1 MFAAGDK
8 RVSRFTYA
16 IKAGV
21 GYPSI
26 ERKAM
31 SDRPVVVNARD
42 SSAGALVAGIVAV
55 LLIALAVWYF
65 GFRGGDI
72 DADSG
77 TGVTVE
83 VEVPTTAAP

>member
-1 MFAAGDK
+1 
-8 RVSRFTYA
+8 
-16 IKAGV
+16 
-21 GYPSI
+21 
-26 ERKAM
+26 M
-31 SDRPVVVNARD
+31 SDRPVVVNSQD

-65 GFRGGDI
+65 GFRADTDGG
-72 DADSG
+72 SG

>member
-1 MFAAGDK
+1 
-8 RVSRFTYA
+8 
-16 IKAGV
+16 
-21 GYPSI
+21 
-26 ERKAM
+26 M
-31 SDRPVVVNARD
+31 SDRPVVVNTRD

-65 GFRGGDI
+65 GFRGADT
-72 DADSG
+72 DAGSG

>member
-1 MFAAGDK
+1 MF
-8 RVSRFTYA
+8 V
-16 IKAGV
+16 
-21 GYPSI
+21 I
-26 ERKAM
+26 EKPWVPVESKHAQRMSVERRPKGRAM
-31 SDRPVVVNARD
+31 SDRPVVVNTRE

-65 GFRGGDI
+65 GFRG
-72 DADSG
+72 ADSDGGG